1 MIGSPVCD
9 TDIFRMHV
17 RPDALAWLGRLYLGF
32 FGWRVEG
39 SLPPT
44 ARVVLIAHPHTSNW
58 DLPFMLACAYVLG
71 LRPKWLGKR
80 ELFRWPFGWFMRW
93 LGGIPVDRR
102 KSHGLVAQAADK
114 FQSRDP
120 LVMVVPPSGTRRR
133 AERWKSGFY
142 HIARSAGVPIAC
154 GFLDY
159 ARKRG
164 GIGPLISPTGDVRQ
178 DMDRFRAFY
187 AGITGK
193 FPAQA
198 TPVRLLE
205 EDEIPEVA

>member
-1 MIGSPVCD
+1 MLRWD
-9 TDIFRMHV
+9 TDVFRMHV
-17 RPDALAWLGRLYLGF
+17 RPDALAWLGRLYLWF

-39 SLPPT
+39 ALTPT

-58 DLPFMLACAYVLG
+58 DLPHMLACAYVLG

-80 ELFRWPFGWFMRW
+80 ELFRFPFGWFMRW

-102 KSHGLVAQAADK
+102 KSHGLVAQAAEK
-114 FQSRDP
+114 FESADP

-159 ARKRG
+159 GRKCG

-198 TPVRLLE
+198 TPVRLRE

>member
-1 MIGSPVCD
+1 
-9 TDIFRMHV
+9 MHV
-17 RPDALAWLGRLYLGF
+17 RPDALAWLGRLYLWF

-39 SLPPT
+39 ALPPT

-58 DLPFMLACAYVLG
+58 DLPHMLACAYVLG

-80 ELFRWPFGWFMRW
+80 ELFRFPFGWFMQW

-102 KSHGLVAQAADK
+102 KSHGLVAQAAEE
-114 FQSRDP
+114 FESGGA

-142 HIARSAGVPIAC
+142 HIARSAAVPIAC

-159 ARKRG
+159 GRKCG

-198 TPVRLLE
+198 TPVRLRE